1 MFLTRTRAIS
11 IHKNIKNPANAHA
24 FCRIFFLIGTALSFK
39 NAERIRKSCYFI
51 ALTNGLE
58 IDV

>member
-1 MFLTRTRAIS
+1 MR
-11 IHKNIKNPANAHA
+11 
-24 FCRIFFLIGTALSFK
+24 FFTPSATALSFK